1 MLKLLQAF
9 DHPEVA
15 RNFFGMRQHIVSQ
28 DERLRGE
35 FRQEERQ
42 LPGRACPVG
51 IKENK
56 IKGSR
61 KRLDD
66 LRGVSQSQIDVLRKA
81 GCEKVVLRH
90 PVLLAA
96 TIDADDAPAFRSHR
110 SREPNGAV
118 SVGCANLQDVSR
130 TRTACQYAYDFRCV
144 RLEIEQLARVL
155 RLPGI
160 VGKRVL
166 FQLLQENAEFRAH
179 STLTLAR

>member
-9 DHPEVA
+9 DHSEVTC
-15 RNFFGMRQHIVSQ
+15 NFFGMRQHIVSQ

-42 LPGRACPVG
+42 LAGRACPVS

-56 IKGSR
+56 VKRSR

-66 LRGVSQSQIDVLRKA
+66 LRGVSQPQIYILRKA
-81 GCEKVVLRH
+81 RCEKVVLRH

-96 TIDADDAPAFRSHR
+96 TIDADDAPAFRSYR

-118 SVGCANLQDVSR
+118 SVRSANLQYVSR
-130 TRTACQYAYDFRCV
+130 TRTACQYANDFRCL
-144 RLEIEQLARVL
+144 RLKIEQLARVL
-155 RLPGI
+155 RFPGI
-160 VGKRVL
+160 VGLRVL
-166 FQLLQENAEFRAH
+166 LKLLQEYADFRVH
-179 STLTLAR
+179 LTLTFNQ

>member
-9 DHPEVA
+9 NHSEVTC
-15 RNFFGMRQHIVSQ
+15 NFFGVRQHIVSQ
-28 DERLRGE
+28 NERLRGE
-35 FRQEERQ
+35 FRQKERQ

-66 LRGVSQSQIDVLRKA
+66 LRGVSQSQIDILRKA
-81 GCEKVVLRH
+81 RGEKVVLRH
-90 PVLLAA
+90 PVFLAA
-96 TIDADDAPAFRSHR
+96 TVDADDAPAFRSYR

-118 SVGCANLQDVSR
+118 SVRSANLQYVSR
-130 TRTACQYAYDFRCV
+130 TRTACQYAYDFRCL

-155 RLPGI
+155 RLSGI
-160 VGKRVL
+160 VGQRVL
-166 FQLLQENAEFRAH
+166 LKLLQEYADFRVH
-179 STLTLAR
+179 LTLTLNQ

>member
-9 DHPEVA
+9 NHREVA

-35 FRQEERQ
+35 FRQKERQ

-56 IKGSR
+56 IKRSR

-66 LRGVSQSQIDVLRKA
+66 IRGVSQPQIYILRKA
-81 GCEKVVLRH
+81 RGEKVVLRH

-96 TIDADDAPAFRSHR
+96 TIDADDAPAFRSYR

-118 SVGCANLQDVSR
+118 SVGGANLQYASR
-130 TRTACQYAYDFRCV
+130 TRTAGQYAYDFRCL
-144 RLEIEQLARVL
+144 RLEIEQLARVF
-155 RLPGI
+155 RFSGI
-160 VGKRVL
+160 VGLRVL
-166 FQLLQENAEFRAH
+166 LKLLQEYADFRVH
-179 STLTLAR
+179 LTLTLNQ

>member
-15 RNFFGMRQHIVSQ
+15 CNFFGMRQHIVSQ
-28 DERLRGE
+28 NERLRGE
-35 FRQEERQ
+35 LGQEERQ

-66 LRGVSQSQIDVLRKA
+66 LRGVSQPQIYILRKA
-81 GCEKVVLRH
+81 RGEKVVLRH
-90 PVLLAA
+90 PVFLAA
-96 TIDADDAPAFRSHR
+96 TIDADDAPAFRSYR

-118 SVGCANLQDVSR
+118 SVGGANLQYASR
-130 TRTACQYAYDFRCV
+130 TRTACQYAYDFRCL
-144 RLEIEQLARVL
+144 RLEIEQLARVF
-155 RLPGI
+155 RFSGI
-160 VGKRVL
+160 VGLRVL
-166 FQLLQENAEFRAH
+166 LKLLQEYADFRVH
-179 STLTLAR
+179 LTLTLNQ

>member
-9 DHPEVA
+9 DHSEVTC
-15 RNFFGMRQHIVSQ
+15 NFFGVRQHIVSQ

-35 FRQEERQ
+35 LGQEERQ

-56 IKGSR
+56 IKRPR

-66 LRGVSQSQIDVLRKA
+66 LRGVSQSQIYILRKA
-81 GCEKVVLRH
+81 RCEKVVLRH

-96 TIDADDAPAFRSHR
+96 TIDADDAPAFRSYR

-118 SVGCANLQDVSR
+118 SVRSANLQYVSR
-130 TRTACQYAYDFRCV
+130 TRTACQYAYDFRCL

-155 RLPGI
+155 RLPSI
-160 VGKRVL
+160 VRPGVL
-166 FQLLQENAEFRAH
+166 FKLLQENADFRFH
-179 STLTLAR
+179 LTLTLAR